1 MPDVQLPDDQL
12 SNRSAIRIEEL
23 LAADD
28 AAPESSPPAREGLPR
43 SFRMRADKH
52 YVEMLDTSPQR
63 QTRRGV
69 PDVIAPA
76 PANTREKSVAPA
88 GAERQQALDEFDQA
102 GMAAAVKATSELA
115 HSLAAV
121 RASTT
126 LLTERGA
133 PLAAGVAANLIR
145 AEIWRATCLLH
156 AARFLRG
163 EWVTSLKDVAARRVI
178 EDLLSSIEP
187 ERRLRHVTL
196 NTRVNVGDSTI
207 AADEQL
213 LGTALAGLLMWAIAL
228 SGDGSNPV
236 VDVPAERQAVELVVA
251 IVHNGRE
258 TARSIHDG
266 PLGYSAA
273 RIIAALGGTLTT
285 GAVGEAVS
293 IRVAFR
299 LTASPIAA
307 R

>member
-133 PLAAGVAANLIR
+133 PLAAGGAANLIR

-236 VDVPAERQAVELVVA
+236 VDVTAERQDVELGVC
-251 IVHNGRE
+251 N
-258 TARSIHDG
+258 
-266 PLGYSAA
+266 LGTVNHQIKC
-273 RIIAALGGTLTT
+273 R
-285 GAVGEAVS
+285 
-293 IRVAFR
+293 
-299 LTASPIAA
+299 
-307 R
+307 